1 MEEPPTAEPDAE
13 PDAEAEAEEP
23 APITTAQPTFALVT
37 GTPVCICR
45 EPDPKRR
52 WTWPPAKVE
61 ATPTPQPLRVV
72 GPMPDFANLRYDVFD
87 GNGCTTETD
96 GAPSGTND
104 DAPADTTDDSNY
116 DDEYGSDVVT
126 EPWWMDLS
134 SSVLADYTDGDT
146 NGAPSGTNG
155 DPDSGVG
162 PDDGDYD
169 SAEDD
174 YYAYYMGE

>member
-1 MEEPPTAEPDAE
+1 MEEPPTAEPETE
-13 PDAEAEAEEP
+13 PDAEAEAEGP
-23 APITTAQPTFALVT
+23 APTTAPPTFALVT

-72 GPMPDFANLRYDVFD
+72 GPVPDFANLRYDVFD

-104 DAPADTTDDSNY
+104 DACADTTDDSNY
-116 DDEYGSDVVT
+116 DDEYGSDVGT
-126 EPWWMDLS
+126 GPWWMDLS

-162 PDDGDYD
+162 PNDGD
-169 SAEDD
+169 
-174 YYAYYMGE
+174 